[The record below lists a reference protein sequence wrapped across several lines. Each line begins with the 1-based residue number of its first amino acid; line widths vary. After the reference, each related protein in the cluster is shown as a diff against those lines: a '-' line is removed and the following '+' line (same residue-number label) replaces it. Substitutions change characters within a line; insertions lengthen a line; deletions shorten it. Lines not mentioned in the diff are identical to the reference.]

1 MSLDFFAI
9 KYSLKRKRNQNFDRI
24 VLFFMDDDKKDF
36 YLGFELHCSL
46 NHGIAADEILNQL
59 LYRINM
65 REYML
70 KRDDMLATD

>member
-1 MSLDFFAI
+1 
-9 KYSLKRKRNQNFDRI
+9 
-24 VLFFMDDDKKDF
+24 MDDDKKDF